1 MAESLSLRTRRGDRT
16 LGATIARALERE
28 IVAQRFPIGHVLGSE
43 ANLIA
48 RLGVSRSALR
58 EAVRVLELHGVATMR
73 RGPGGGLVVTAPESG
88 PAVRASALMLEYMR
102 ATPQHVFEA
111 RSALELKCVELAA
124 KRIDEHGIAALR
136 DTLAAEHSDQAKGAL
151 GTHELHTAL
160 AEATG
165 NPALVLFVEVLTALS
180 RTESARSSS
189 PTVAAEVR
197 EAHDKVAEAVIAG
210 DSALARHRMQVHL
223 AAVGRW
229 LAQGRGTGTATP
241 GFSPVAV
248 AAPER

>member
-1 MAESLSLRTRRGDRT
+1 L
-16 LGATIARALERE
+16 
-28 IVAQRFPIGHVLGSE
+28 
-43 ANLIA
+43 
-48 RLGVSRSALR
+48 
-58 EAVRVLELHGVATMR
+58 VLEYTG
-73 RGPGGGLVVTAPESG
+73 
-88 PAVRASALMLEYMR
+88 
-102 ATPQHVFEA
+102 ATPQHIFEA

-124 KRIDEHGIAALR
+124 ERIDEHGIAALR
-136 DTLAAEHSDQAKGAL
+136 STLAAEQSDQADGAL

-180 RTESARSSS
+180 RTESGRSSS

-223 AAVGRW
+223 AAVGHW
-229 LAQGRGTGTATP
+229 LEQGRGIPGGATGGATP
-241 GFSPVAV
+241 L
-248 AAPER
+248 AAAAAAR